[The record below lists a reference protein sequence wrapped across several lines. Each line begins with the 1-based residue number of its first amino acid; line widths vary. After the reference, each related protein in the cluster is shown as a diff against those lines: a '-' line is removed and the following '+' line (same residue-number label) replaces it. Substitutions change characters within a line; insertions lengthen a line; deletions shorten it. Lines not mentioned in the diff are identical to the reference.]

1 MLGMLAMS
9 FGRWYEVSIKKTK
22 RVQIRV
28 TPSFKGRLEKVADK
42 LHTDV
47 SDMLALG
54 ALLVENQAATPSE
67 YLHLKSEVIAGREV

>member
-1 MLGMLAMS
+1 M
-9 FGRWYEVSIKKTK
+9 SIKKTK

-28 TPSFKGRLEKVADK
+28 TPKFKSRLEKVADK

-54 ALLVENQAATPSE
+54 ALLVEEKAECPSD
-67 YLHLKSEVIAGREV
+67 YLRLKSEVIAGRDV